1 VSPLPAPHST
11 ALLVPVPKAEDL
23 VGHLRQEHDPS
34 AAAGVPAH
42 VTVMVPFLPP
52 QELDAELISELRRV
66 LAEVPPFGFRLAAVG
81 WFGRSVLYLAPEPAQ
96 PFIKLTELVI
106 RQFGTAPYDGEYD
119 SIVPH
124 LTVAHASDGV
134 ELAPVAEQLAGGLPL
149 DCRAE
154 EVWLMESDAQVWHRR
169 RQFPLGEQA
178 MERLTD

>member
-1 VSPLPAPHST
+1 M
-11 ALLVPVPKAEDL
+11 PVAEAEGL
-23 VGHLRQEHDPS
+23 VGSLRKEHDPS

-52 QELDAELISELRRV
+52 SELDAGVISELRTM
-66 LAEVPPFGFRLAAVG
+66 LAATEPFAFRLSTVG
-81 WFGRSVLYLAPEPAQ
+81 WFARSVLYLAPEPSE
-96 PFIKLTELVI
+96 PFVELTELVI

-134 ELAPVAEQLAGGLPL
+134 ELSPLADRLTVGLPL

-154 EVWLMESDAQVWHRR
+154 EVWLMESDALVWQR
-169 RQFPLGEQA
+169 RQQFTLGERA
-178 MERLTD
+178 AAGV